1 MDLSGSGGF
10 ELRFSGPLV
19 GILFVTETSTSRET
33 GYHLKVEGVQR
44 RVIEACQGP
53 RARDL

>member
-53 RARDL
+53 RACDL